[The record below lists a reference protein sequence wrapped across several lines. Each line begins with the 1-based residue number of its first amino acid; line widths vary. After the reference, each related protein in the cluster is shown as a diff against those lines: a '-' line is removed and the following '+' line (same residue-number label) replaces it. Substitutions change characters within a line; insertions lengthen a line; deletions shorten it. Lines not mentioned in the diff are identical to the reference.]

1 MSIKELSVEECIEQ
15 IEAISV
21 GLPRDGHD
29 HDEEYSHHEQRKIIH
44 KVDRR
49 LITGLGLLFGVSLMD
64 RTNLGNMSIA
74 GYALQVHQSVD
85 LHNGRKSYVHNRLH
99 WLFTPGQLPPRS
111 P

>member
-15 IEAISV
+15 IEATSV

-74 GYALQVHQSVD
+74 GYALQVYQSP
-85 LHNGRKSYVHNRLH
+85 HPQAN
-99 WLFTPGQLPPRS
+99 QLIVLIS
-111 P
+111 PKACRRICTSSTGHVM